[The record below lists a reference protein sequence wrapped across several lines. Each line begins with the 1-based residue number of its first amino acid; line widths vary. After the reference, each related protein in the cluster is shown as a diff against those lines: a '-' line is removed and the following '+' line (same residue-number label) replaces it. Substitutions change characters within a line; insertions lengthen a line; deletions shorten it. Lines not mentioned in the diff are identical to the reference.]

1 MPKNYIVHFPWG
13 GAGNLV
19 RNIMTISPDVEM
31 LDDRGQQ
38 VGPGTGNREY
48 PNKEKFMTDFFVGHN
63 ENGPWLKTEWSIREH
78 LYFKY
83 YHNHGIAYWNPA
95 IGIAYDTHG
104 MTDELASI
112 RKREPLRYWNRYL
125 VNNEGAEDVVC
136 PKLAID
142 FEHIF
147 LLPSNRDF
155 IAEHYWSKNPNLSPQ
170 FDDLIDMDQKV
181 TASRAAIDRQ
191 CNRLEEFYNELL
203 AEGRTNYHR
212 IDAVDLFKD
221 TGWVYLM
228 EVVDKYNLCVNIA
241 VVRRI
246 HETWLSTTRAI
257 YEKHFK
263 KAYPL

>member
-13 GAGNLV
+13 AAGNLV
-19 RNIMTISPDVEM
+19 RNIITVSPDVEM
-31 LDDRGQQ
+31 LDHRGQQ
-38 VGPGTGNREY
+38 VGPNTGNQEY
-48 PNKEKFMTDFFVGHN
+48 TDKAKFMADFFAGHDTS
-63 ENGPWLKTEWSIREH
+63 GPWLKTEWSIREH

-83 YHNHGIAYWNPA
+83 YHNHGIAYWNPD
-95 IGIAYDTHG
+95 IGVAYDTHG
-104 MTDELASI
+104 MTDELDSI
-112 RKREPLRYWNRYL
+112 RKCNPLRFWDRYR
-125 VNNEGAEDVVC
+125 VDNEGAQDFIC
-136 PKLAID
+136 PELAID

-147 LLPSNRDF
+147 LLPSDRDF

-170 FDDLIDMDQKV
+170 FNHLTNLDQKV

-191 CNRLEEFYNELL
+191 CNRLEEFYNELI
-203 AEGRTNYHR
+203 AEGRTNYYR

-228 EVVDKYNLCVNIA
+228 EVVDKYKLCVNISL
-241 VVRRI
+241 VRHI
-246 HETWLSTTRAI
+246 HNTWLSNTRVI